1 MKRFMGMMPSS
12 CIEIRKDFKDKDGKK
27 VHIDAG
33 PEGWTVI
40 YADGSTQYDDV
51 VATSEDNYKAAYK
64 IASKNLNLIEIDPC
78 TRELL
83 VNVN

>member
-12 CIEIRKDFKDKDGKK
+12 CIEIRKDFKDKNGKK

-40 YADGSTQYDDV
+40 YADGSTEYADTI
-51 VATSEDNYKAAYK
+51 ATSEDNYKTAYDV
-64 IASKNLNLIEIDPC
+64 ANKNLTIIEIDYL
-78 TRELL
+78 TGELL